1 MKFRK
6 FYYLETAV
14 TKFKSCRK
22 YLGVRLDHKVTSQ
35 QLNAPF
41 QYQYWAV
48 I

>member
-1 MKFRK
+1 MIFRK

-14 TKFKSCRK
+14 IKFKSCRK
-22 YLGVRLDHKVTSQ
+22 YLGVRLGYKVMSQ